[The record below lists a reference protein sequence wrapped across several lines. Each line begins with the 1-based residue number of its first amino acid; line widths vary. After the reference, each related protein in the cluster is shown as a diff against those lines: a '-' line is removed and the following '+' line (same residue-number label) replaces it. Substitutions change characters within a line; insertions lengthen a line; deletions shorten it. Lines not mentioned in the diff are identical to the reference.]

1 MKILKF
7 LALAVVCVVGLL
19 IWQAPNIWSKMVGG
33 TTGVTSHSLG
43 DQVKADRILILGNS
57 LTFYN
62 DAPSLLADML
72 KKADPSGN
80 YFLTSASWPGYTL
93 NNHLNRKEVKEL
105 FTENW
110 NTVILQGHS
119 GAAFEGKGYVEN
131 SIKELLPLVEK
142 SHAKPISVMTYADK
156 CYFNNQSVISQSY
169 READRKLKVPTIAI
183 GDMFFHIQE
192 TNPEIELYS
201 PDSHHP
207 GANGTFIYCLAIFKQ
222 LFGEEKFAKLANF
235 TPKNLD
241 PKVCKTLYEC
251 VRDWGTIAQSHP
263 EYSAQLPDA
272 RMDIAEA
279 LLSENKYDDAENL
292 LTRRIKAIDAAP
304 PSELKLLPTAQTLL
318 LLAQSQL
325 AQDSAEK
332 NKLAHDN
339 LVRAEQIFLKV
350 EGVNGD
356 TVRRIKNVLNNK

>member
-1 MKILKF
+1 MKILKYF
-7 LALAVVCVVGLL
+7 ALVVVCTVGLL

-43 DQVKADRILILGNS
+43 DPNNADRILILGNS
-57 LTFYN
+57 LTFFN

-72 KKADPSGN
+72 KEADPRGN
-80 YFLTSASWPGYTL
+80 HLLTSASWPGYTL
-93 NNHLNRKEVKEL
+93 NDHLKRKEVNDL
-105 FTENW
+105 FKENW

-119 GAAFEGKGYVEN
+119 GAAFEGKGYVES
-131 SIKELLPLVEK
+131 SIKEALPLVEK
-142 SHAKPISVMTYADK
+142 SHAKPISIMTYADK

-169 READRKLKVPTIAI
+169 READRKLEVPTIAI

-207 GANGTFIYCLAIFKQ
+207 GPNGTFIYCLAIFKQ
-222 LFGEEKFAKLANF
+222 LFGDEKFAKLANF
-235 TPKNLD
+235 TPRHID
-241 PKVCKTLYEC
+241 PKICKTLYEC
-251 VRDWGTIAQSHP
+251 VRDWRTTAQSHP

-272 RMDIAEA
+272 RMDIAEWYI
-279 LLSENKYDDAENL
+279 SENKYDEAENL
-292 LTRRIKAIDAAP
+292 LTRRIKAIDAAS

-325 AQDSAEK
+325 AQDSADK

-356 TVRRIKNVLNNK
+356 TVRRIKNVLNNQ